1 MQTLGQ
7 ASTKPLAAAESGQ
20 SPSNDLRVD
29 TGHQNANPA
38 PLSHDLRDLFRGLFQ
53 NRVDLVPVRR
63 SLLPELKVP

>member
-29 TGHQNANPA
+29 TGHQNAIPA
-38 PLSHDLRDLFRGLFQ
+38 LLHDLRDLFFGLFQ
-53 NRVDLVPVRR
+53 DRVDLVQFDDHFF
-63 SLLPELKVP
+63 LN